1 MLWNL
6 RHFWLLQTCICVIEV
21 QTANLQTCVSDSFLV
36 QIPPFWDRLHFRDL
50 LCVWGFHV
58 KWTKIKNVKHS
69 HPSTTG
75 FAASSPGSPRS
86 PGRWDRNFLKET
98 LLKTIW
104 AALAALYLPWGLYWF
119 MVMDSKPSR
128 PNQTIPDL
136 WTYLT
141 YLSDLPTYLTF
152 LTYLTYPL

>member
-1 MLWNL
+1 MRANSRQRCWLQG
-6 RHFWLLQTCICVIEV
+6 RVIEPDLLQIKVLPPCW
-21 QTANLQTCVSDSFLV
+21 ARLQL
-36 QIPPFWDRLHFRDL
+36 RDL

-58 KWTKIKNVKHS
+58 KWTKNKNVKHS

-98 LLKTIW
+98 LLKTIL

-141 YLSDLPTYLTF
+141 YLSDLPTYLPTWPS
-152 LTYLTYPL
+152 LPTWHTHYNLQDTDI